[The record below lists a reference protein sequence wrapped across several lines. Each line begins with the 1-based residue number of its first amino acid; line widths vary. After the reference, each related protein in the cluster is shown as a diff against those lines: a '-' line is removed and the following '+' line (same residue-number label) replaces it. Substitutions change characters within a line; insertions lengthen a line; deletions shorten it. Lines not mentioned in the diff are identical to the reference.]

1 MKRKVVLSHFG
12 HTEPT
17 RHNFKSGA
25 HSRWGYLKSGA
36 AVPQGWMMT
45 FIPEFSVFSS
55 LSGADLQCGVH
66 TLIPDSGAL
75 LIFAEGYYLWILQL
89 LNSRFTSRTV
99 RKTDSLQSSQ
109 RRAHTMLLS
118 AWGVFYIPRLT
129 ATMLHFRAMPTTQQS
144 FSVSSH
150 PVFVIILAINTLTV
164 HWHTSH
170 SSTAC
175 LWCSE
180 G

>member
-1 MKRKVVLSHFG
+1 MVNIEYVEPNWRFG
-12 HTEPT
+12 HW
-17 RHNFKSGA
+17 FG
-25 HSRWGYLKSGA
+25 
-36 AVPQGWMMT
+36 
-45 FIPEFSVFSS
+45 SS
-55 LSGADLQCGVH
+55 LGPLTCCSFCHCSSNCAKGTKPWRRFWGNEL
-66 TLIPDSGAL
+66 
-75 LIFAEGYYLWILQL
+75 LQL

-109 RRAHTMLLS
+109 RRADTMLLS

-129 ATMLHFRAMPTTQQS
+129 ATMLHFRAMLTTQQL

-170 SSTAC
+170 SSTVC
-175 LWCSE
+175 LWRSE